1 MTPEF
6 DGKPTV
12 SAPRQPRCFQ
22 VVGSYTELQ
31 ATPVCN
37 DRTLTPAG
45 QRGKCWAEANIRA
58 LRLGNLLQVCAAHCF
73 FLGGM
78 LDELRILLSIDE
90 RAQRER
96 NTGVIV
102 LVRLSFAGL
111 TVPIVFG
118 VTEMYDLDRRL
129 ILLALGGVAS
139 PRLSNGQNW
148 YFVMLYDQRTGAR
161 TQWF

>member
-1 MTPEF
+1 
-6 DGKPTV
+6 
-12 SAPRQPRCFQ
+12 
-22 VVGSYTELQ
+22 
-31 ATPVCN
+31 
-37 DRTLTPAG
+37 
-45 QRGKCWAEANIRA
+45 
-58 LRLGNLLQVCAAHCF
+58 
-73 FLGGM
+73 M